1 MNLTT
6 YEKQLTQMEDI
17 RKVIGSNA
25 GEIDIPQIVV
35 IGNQSSGKSSLL
47 SELTGISFPE
57 ASGICTKCPIYVRTI
72 NADIETPEYTVED
85 EGKEISLSK
94 EELCGKILEIQKK
107 ATSMFKVTET
117 PINITVKGRQF
128 QNLALVDLPGM
139 IQYGYGIEEVKKMIR
154 KYIAPKQS
162 LILLVTEAKVNDEN
176 SEAIGFAKEYDP
188 YESRTIRIL
197 TKFDRFDSDK
207 EDDTGKAYAKDL
219 VSNVSEYSP
228 HAVVCRPNTEQYTI
242 EGENGVLSQYNLP
255 TERSGVESLKER
267 LPKLLCELINKNIP
281 HLEEQLNEQLSAN
294 KSKLI
299 EIGEKAPDST
309 QIVANVQESLTTTFD
324 DKKSVITHDLIETF
338 REDMHNT
345 HKLINVWHIS
355 KYYRFDSTKCPYFQ
369 GEATFNQILKVLV
382 NTWMPII
389 EKLHKDI
396 DAFLKELFDL
406 SDASTLSDELKQ
418 SIRKSW
424 KKCYTTFMK
433 TKLTEMEEECKKE
446 RRFKTMNHYLDA
458 KYIENETFPEEVMD
472 GFIESITKD
481 IYCKEDRY
489 IGSRDKTDVALS
501 KEKVQENIQK
511 LLEDAIEK
519 HANEQHH
526 MSIEERH
533 KDRILSASR
542 ANWAVSHKNLCDNI
556 LSIICEIKDST
567 DEWIKSIM
575 SDDNIRSKSGEH
587 PSIKK
592 DRIKYTKNISKMKE
606 CLDILN
612 EN

>member
-47 SELTGISFPE
+47 SELTGISFLE
-57 ASGICTKCPIYVRTI
+57 AGGICTKCPIYVRAI
-72 NADIETPEYTVED
+72 NADIETTEYTVED

-128 QNLALVDLPGM
+128 QNIALVDLPGM

-162 LILLVTEAKVNDEN
+162 LILLVTEAKVNDEI

-188 YESRTIRIL
+188 DESRTIRIL

-219 VSNVSEYSP
+219 VSDVSEYSP

-242 EGENGVLSQYNLP
+242 EGEKGVLSQYNLP

-294 KSKLI
+294 KRKLI
-299 EIGEKAPDST
+299 GIGEKEP
-309 QIVANVQESLTTTFD
+309 N
-324 DKKSVITHDLIETF
+324 
-338 REDMHNT
+338 
-345 HKLINVWHIS
+345 
-355 KYYRFDSTKCPYFQ
+355 STKFWSM
-369 GEATFNQILKVLV
+369 F
-382 NTWMPII
+382 
-389 EKLHKDI
+389 
-396 DAFLKELFDL
+396 
-406 SDASTLSDELKQ
+406 
-418 SIRKSW
+418 
-424 KKCYTTFMK
+424 
-433 TKLTEMEEECKKE
+433 
-446 RRFKTMNHYLDA
+446 
-458 KYIENETFPEEVMD
+458 
-472 GFIESITKD
+472 
-481 IYCKEDRY
+481 
-489 IGSRDKTDVALS
+489 
-501 KEKVQENIQK
+501 
-511 LLEDAIEK
+511 
-519 HANEQHH
+519 
-526 MSIEERH
+526 
-533 KDRILSASR
+533 
-542 ANWAVSHKNLCDNI
+542 KNL
-556 LSIICEIKDST
+556 
-567 DEWIKSIM
+567 
-575 SDDNIRSKSGEH
+575 
-587 PSIKK
+587 
-592 DRIKYTKNISKMKE
+592 
-606 CLDILN
+606 
-612 EN
+612 